1 MTQTIEER
9 RAIERQVIQR
19 VITDAL
25 ADPTLYL
32 SAEGVAPTR
41 DATVLLDEIF
51 SVDEARLYYHRNGE
65 PTAYGLV
72 YFVLGN
78 SGWDVISDYTTNL
91 EALLAGA
98 NALAESLEG

>member
-32 SAEGVAPTR
+32 SAEG
-41 DATVLLDEIF
+41 
-51 SVDEARLYYHRNGE
+51 
-65 PTAYGLV
+65 
-72 YFVLGN
+72 
-78 SGWDVISDYTTNL
+78 
-91 EALLAGA
+91 
-98 NALAESLEG
+98 

>member
-1 MTQTIEER
+1 MTQTFEER

-32 SAEGVAPTR
+32 SAEEAAPTR
-41 DATVLLDEIF
+41 DEKVLLDEIF

-65 PTAYGLV
+65 PTAYGWV
-72 YFVLGN
+72 FFVLGN
-78 SGWDVISDYTTNL
+78 SGWDVICDYTTTL
-91 EALLAGA
+91 EPLLAGA
-98 NALAESLEG
+98 NALADTLEG